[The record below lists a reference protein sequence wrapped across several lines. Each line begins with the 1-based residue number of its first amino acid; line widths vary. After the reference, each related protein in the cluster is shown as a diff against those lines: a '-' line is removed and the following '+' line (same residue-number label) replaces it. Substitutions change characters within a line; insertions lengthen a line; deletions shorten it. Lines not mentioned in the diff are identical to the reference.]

1 MAGIIFSLLHGA
13 HFKLSALCCFSF
25 SGKDNN
31 VEEGEAETTPGY
43 TGVEVELNIH
53 PEDEDY
59 DYERRRRKRH

>member
-1 MAGIIFSLLHGA
+1 MLGGQI
-13 HFKLSALCCFSF
+13 KLSNNFCLLSVLCFFSF
-25 SGKDNN
+25 SGNDNN